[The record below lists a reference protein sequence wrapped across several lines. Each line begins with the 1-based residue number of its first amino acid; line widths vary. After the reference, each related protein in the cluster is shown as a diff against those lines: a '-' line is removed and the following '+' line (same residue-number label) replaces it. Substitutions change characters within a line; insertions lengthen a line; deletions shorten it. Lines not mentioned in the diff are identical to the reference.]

1 MENQV
6 ITQLH
11 TLEAIS
17 GRTSMS
23 RSALYREIK
32 SGRLSALKIGKSL
45 RVSEQDLQAFL
56 SSLHKTKVEA

>member
-11 TLEAIS
+11 TLGVVSAK
-17 GRTSMS
+17 TSMS

-45 RVSEQDLQAFL
+45 RVSEEDLQAFL